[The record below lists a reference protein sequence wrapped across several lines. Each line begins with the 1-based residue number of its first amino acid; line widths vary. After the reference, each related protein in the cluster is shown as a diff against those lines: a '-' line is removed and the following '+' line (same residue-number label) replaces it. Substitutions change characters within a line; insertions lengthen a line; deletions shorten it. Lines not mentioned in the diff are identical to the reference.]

1 MCAVTLL
8 QMFNNILHGIIL
20 YYFYCIQDD
29 VNVVVVDWSAGG
41 NTWNYYKAAVNT
53 RIVGYQ
59 ISKCVHVNVN

>member
-1 MCAVTLL
+1 MGTTLCVLTLL
-8 QMFNNILHGIIL
+8 HVLVIFSIL
-20 YYFYCIQDD
+20 CCKQDN

-59 ISKCVHVNVN
+59 ISKCVHDNVT